1 MLYRFSH
8 SKQYFTIGGQND
20 VEAALELSTSLSI
33 LINAQPQSTSP
44 TNIIA
49 DGACNG
55 MSALWAAGLGCPG
68 WILCTAH
75 SKRTQMLLMHVSLTA
90 GRPQKYIRP
99 HSKHAAR
106 GIPAFLLTVVAV
118 RKPHCASEKQFLNC
132 SQNTPVARR
141 DDHQPGTSRDTWVP
155 ITGDALSI
163 SVIREE
169 NNTCP
174 CTVFRHDRM
183 KYRWCQASGLHDC
196 QLFYFLY

>member
-8 SKQYFTIGGQND
+8 SKQCFTIGGQND

-33 LINAQPQSTSP
+33 LISAKPQSPSP

-49 DGACNG
+49 AGACNG

-68 WILCTAH
+68 WFLCTAH
-75 SKRTQMLLMHVSLTA
+75 SKRTQMLLMHVSLTI

-99 HSKHAAR
+99 HYKRAAAS
-106 GIPAFLLTVVAV
+106 IPAFLLTVVAV

-132 SQNTPVARR
+132 SQNTPVARQ
-141 DDHQPGTSRDTWVP
+141 DGHQRGASWDTRAP

-163 SVIREE
+163 SVLREE
-169 NNTCP
+169 NRMSP
-174 CTVFRHDRM
+174 CTVFRHHRV